1 MSKHQHAKDLYLA
14 GNNIATIAELLG
26 ISRTSIYAY
35 KKKDQGRGMD
45 WDDMR
50 FLKATDAN
58 DAQRKEEQFV
68 ALLIFQFEKALDNM
82 EAMDDAE
89 PEKKLAIISKHI
101 DTYYK
106 LKKQQSNPKV
116 SKASIAKDVLH
127 KISEVALEKEATAV
141 IQFLS
146 THADQIVSTVI
157 A

>member
-1 MSKHQHAKDLYLA
+1 MSKHQHAKDLYLS
-14 GNNIATIAELLG
+14 GSKIATIAELLG
-26 ISRTSIYAY
+26 ISRTAIYSY
-35 KKKDQGRGMD
+35 KKKDHARGMD

-58 DAQRKEEQFV
+58 DAQKKEEQFV

-82 EAMDDAE
+82 DAMDDAS

-106 LKKQQSNPKV
+106 LKKQQNNPKV
-116 SKASIAKDVLH
+116 SKAAIAKDVLH
-127 KISEVALEKEATAV
+127 KLSEVALQKEATAV
-141 IQFLS
+141 IRFLS
-146 THADQIVSTVI
+146 THADEIVSAVI